1 MFEDLHLSIM
11 LATMAIFLAMIVILN
26 SMLYKPLLKFMDE
39 RNNSIKN
46 DENKAKENSQEIL
59 GVNEEVEAIHQS
71 TRDEIY
77 KVKQSAIALAKEEA
91 GQIIKSKQEELE
103 RKMNAFFDE
112 LSLQKKELQEN
123 LNSHLPDIRQVLQNK
138 LKQI

>member
-1 MFEDLHLSIM
+1 
-11 LATMAIFLAMIVILN
+11 MAIFLAMIVILN